1 MTLKEAVKILEQHNK
16 WRRGDDIIPMLS
28 PRDVG
33 IAIDAVL
40 AEVKKTLKTG
50 KKV

>member
-16 WRRGDDIIPMLS
+16 WRRGDDSIPMLA
-28 PRDVG
+28 PKDVG
-33 IAIDAVL
+33 VAIDVVL

-50 KKV
+50 KKA